1 MTSREHRG
9 DDAGEQVAG
18 TAAREHG
25 AAERNMDHAG
35 PIGDAGQRAFEHDD
49 GLRLARIGAGRWD
62 GGIASAETFE
72 FAGVRQENAYF
83 RTLRGDDHH
92 RAERVGIEDEVGGAT
107 GGDRADKLGRFLAH
121 TRADEQH
128 ILVGEQCPDLLQVGR
143 SEASIAFGAESAPHR
158 FGIGDGRFRADG
170 FRQAGRDEGHAGT

>member
-25 AAERNMDHAG
+25 ATERNMDHTS
-35 PIGDAGQRAFEHDD
+35 PIGDASQRAFEHDD
-49 GLRLARIGAGRWD
+49 RLRLARIGAGRRD

-72 FAGVRQENAYF
+72 FAGVRQQYADLGLP
-83 RTLRGDDHH
+83 RCGDDR
-92 RAERVGIEDEVGGAT
+92 RAERVGIEHEIGGAT

-158 FGIGDGRFRADG
+158 FGIGNGCFCAHG
-170 FRQAGRDEGHAGT
+170 FGQAGRDERHAST

>member
-1 MTSREHRG
+1 MASREHRG

-49 GLRLARIGAGRWD
+49 CLRLARIGAGRRH
-62 GGIASAETFE
+62 GGVAAAETFE
-72 FAGVRQENAYF
+72 FAGVRQQYADLGLP
-83 RTLRGDDHH
+83 RCGDDR
-92 RAERVGIEDEVGGAT
+92 RAERVGIEHEIGGAT

-128 ILVGEQCPDLLQVGR
+128 ILIGQQGADLLQVGR